1 MKQKRAMGYLAAAA
15 LTIGLL
21 SGCGSS
27 DSQKTTTD
35 AKDDAKQ
42 SETQAADADSTQA
55 AAADGEEVTLEY
67 WTWFPSNDQAA
78 EAISAFEAANPGIKV
93 NMTVMESKAFQ
104 EKVPLALST
113 GEEIDVI
120 GVQPSAFAEQV
131 QDYLADLE
139 PLMETAAGADWKNN
153 YSESA
158 LKQANS
164 LTNEQTKM
172 LVLVNSGSM
181 IGYYNADLL
190 KEIGCEV
197 PATLEEYKAVAEKL
211 HEKYPEKYAGVFA
224 GKEAWICDEMM
235 LTVLGQQGDTYNQWR
250 YNGAEIDSPEYISAL
265 NGLKKFFDEGIFT
278 QDIMDLDYASASEE
292 FSNGDALV
300 YFMGSWES
308 PLLSP
313 KLREQNGIGLSNVGA
328 MALPVVEAGGKATVR
343 GYLDC
348 CIGIVEDS
356 AKKDAAAKFVAFMTV
371 GEGADILSNQLLGP
385 SGKKECKTDDSLFTS
400 QEEKAGWETVCDLI
414 GNATADRNNVSGYSD
429 IEGAEV
435 QSVINGTKTAED
447 VVKSLQTEWTSGK
460 Y

>member
-1 MKQKRAMGYLAAAA
+1 
-15 LTIGLL
+15 
-21 SGCGSS
+21 
-27 DSQKTTTD
+27 
-35 AKDDAKQ
+35 
-42 SETQAADADSTQA
+42 
-55 AAADGEEVTLEY
+55 
-67 WTWFPSNDQAA
+67 
-78 EAISAFEAANPGIKV
+78 
-93 NMTVMESKAFQ
+93 
-104 EKVPLALST
+104 
-113 GEEIDVI
+113 
-120 GVQPSAFAEQV
+120 
-131 QDYLADLE
+131 
-139 PLMETAAGADWKNN
+139 
-153 YSESA
+153 
-158 LKQANS
+158 
-164 LTNEQTKM
+164 
-172 LVLVNSGSM
+172 
-181 IGYYNADLL
+181 
-190 KEIGCEV
+190 
-197 PATLEEYKAVAEKL
+197 
-211 HEKYPEKYAGVFA
+211 
-224 GKEAWICDEMM
+224 
-235 LTVLGQQGDTYNQWR
+235 
-250 YNGAEIDSPEYISAL
+250 
-265 NGLKKFFDEGIFT
+265 
-278 QDIMDLDYASASEE
+278 MDLDYASASEE

-328 MALPVVEAGGKATVR
+328 MALPVVEDGGKATVR

-400 QEEKAGWETVCDLI
+400 QEEKAGWDTVCDLI